1 MNNCIHL
8 LLFLHTQESCFQTMI
23 GQIVSYKF
31 FIFIIKIFTMKTKI
45 VLLFWLLLVPV
56 LMMAHPPQKV
66 LVTYDKETQTLKVQV
81 LHQVRDVSVHFIKT
95 LSIKVDGKEIEIPV
109 ENILRDNNS
118 ETIEIPLTNVTS
130 GSKVKVKASCSM
142 GGSKT
147 GKMVIP

>member
-1 MNNCIHL
+1 
-8 LLFLHTQESCFQTMI
+8 
-23 GQIVSYKF
+23 
-31 FIFIIKIFTMKTKI
+31 
-45 VLLFWLLLVPV
+45 
-56 LMMAHPPQKV
+56 MMAHPPQKV

-95 LSIKVDGKEIEIPV
+95 LSLKVDGKEIEIPV